1 MVSKLKA
8 TLGADVRCDTREMT
22 YYLTCSI
29 VISYLF
35 MWLQRI
41 KSLGDICK
49 TTQLLCTASPA
60 ASGVCSV
67 FQGGNLE
74 ETWAVPKQFGSLLQ
88 HPGAGR
94 VDGFVL

>member
-1 MVSKLKA
+1 
-8 TLGADVRCDTREMT
+8 
-22 YYLTCSI
+22 
-29 VISYLF
+29 

-74 ETWAVPKQFGSLLQ
+74 ETWGSSLEVCCSTREL
-88 HPGAGR
+88 
-94 VDGFVL
+94 DGWTGLSSDLKPIPLRHVTSPFR